1 MNKEQQLLEYLK
13 QFLTDDRKAQLEKVL
28 HERTRHFVV
37 ALENIFQGHNSNAV
51 IRTCDCFGI
60 QECHVIET
68 FNKFSSSV
76 GVSKG
81 AIKWVDIVKH
91 DTTNGAIQQLKAEG
105 YQIVATTPH
114 TDDCNLGDFD
124 VEKKSAFFF
133 GAEKKGVSKE
143 VMEQADVFLKIP
155 MFGHTESLNISVSA
169 AIILQDLSARIRNE
183 NIAWQLSEHDQKRIT
198 LNWVKKCTKR
208 LPNHLKMFES
218 LYEKSLS

>member
-1 MNKEQQLLEYLK
+1 MNKEQQLLEYLS
-13 QFLTDDRKAQLEKVL
+13 QFLTDERKSQLEKVL
-28 HERTRHFVV
+28 QERTRHFTI

-60 QECHVIET
+60 QDCHVIET

-81 AIKWVDIVKH
+81 AIKWVDVIKY
-91 DTTNGAIQQLKAEG
+91 DSAIGAIQHLKNEG

-114 TDDCNLGDFD
+114 TNDCNLADFD
-124 VEKKSAFFF
+124 VSKKSVFFF

-143 VMEQADVFLKIP
+143 VMQHADVFLKVP

-169 AIILQDLSARIRNE
+169 AIILQSVSQRIRKEEIDWKLSKE
-183 NIAWQLSEHDQKRIT
+183 NQDQIY

-208 LPNHLKMFES
+208 LPTHLKNFEEI
-218 LYEKSLS
+218 YKARQ